1 MPAPPPDPPPAGA
14 LVLGGSYRALGVVR
28 SLGRRGIP
36 VRVVLADEH
45 RVACA
50 SRYAGRSIAWPA
62 GDEDERVR
70 TLLRV
75 AERERLA
82 GWALFPT
89 DDETAR
95 LLARRRNQLARRYL
109 VAAPAWAA
117 MQFTYDKRH
126 THVLAHRLGIAQP
139 RTAFPAS
146 RAEVERLDWDFPLV
160 LKPAFKPEANRF
172 TAAKAWRVDDR
183 AALLRGYEE
192 ARELV
197 PPGAL
202 MVQDLVPGDGDGQLS
217 FAALCH
223 DGEVLAC
230 ASARR
235 LRQRPMDFGKASSL
249 VETTAE
255 QPDWSGHA
263 RTLLRALRFDGLVEV
278 ELKRDARD
286 GVVRLLDVNG
296 RVWGWHSVG
305 ALAGVDFPYLQWRL
319 LRGEPVEPAVAAA
332 GVRWVR
338 MSTDLPT
345 ALGELRR
352 GRLRPRDYRASLRR
366 PRVGP
371 IYAADDRMPA
381 LADLP
386 LLATVGARRARRGDH
401 RVRPVAFPRQP
412 DGPPT
417 GATRAMHRAV
427 LASSENAL
435 RGRKPAAPASVGWPT
450 RANPSTG
457 KEDTVETMNSREFIP
472 SGEWSS

>member
-1 MPAPPPDPPPAGA
+1 MPSQPPDRPPAGA

-36 VRVVLADEH
+36 VRVVLADDH

-62 GDEDERVR
+62 GDDAERAR
-70 TLLRV
+70 ALLGV
-75 AERERLA
+75 AERERLG

-95 LLARRRNQLARRYL
+95 LLARRRDELARRFL
-109 VAAPAWAA
+109 VAAPTWAA
-117 MQFTYDKRH
+117 MRATYDKRH
-126 THVLAHRLGIAQP
+126 THALAERLGIDQP
-139 RTAFPAS
+139 CTAFPAS
-146 RAEVERLDWDFPLV
+146 RAEVERLDWSFPLV
-160 LKPAFKPEANRF
+160 LKPAYKPEANRF

-183 AALLRGYEE
+183 AALLRGYDE

-202 MVQDLVPGDGDGQLS
+202 MVQDLVPGSGDSQLS

-223 DGEVLAC
+223 GGEVLAC

-249 VETTAE
+249 VETTVE
-255 QPDWSGHA
+255 QRDWSEQA
-263 RTLLRALRFDGLVEV
+263 RALLRELRFDGLVEV

-305 ALAGVDFPYLQWRL
+305 ARAGVDFPYLQWRL
-319 LRGEPVEPAVAAA
+319 LRGEPVEPAVAAP
-332 GVRWVR
+332 GVHWVR

-386 LLATVGARRARRGDH
+386 LLATLGARRALA
-401 RVRPVAFPRQP
+401 RPRAA
-412 DGPPT
+412 
-417 GATRAMHRAV
+417 AT
-427 LASSENAL
+427 EE
-435 RGRKPAAPASVGWPT
+435 AAG
-450 RANPSTG
+450 
-457 KEDTVETMNSREFIP
+457 
-472 SGEWSS
+472 